1 MILLASGS
9 PRRRQLLEEL
19 GLEFRMAQ
27 LEEVDESFDLE
38 EVGGADNVAA
48 HLSERKSMAYRG
60 DLTENDILLTADT
73 VVIIDGQVLGK
84 PQDRAE
90 AIEMLTTLS
99 GNTHKVITGIT
110 LRTLNTTNT
119 VSALTLVTFRELQE
133 SEIEWYVDNYKPF
146 DKAGSYGAQE
156 WMGLAAIESYN
167 GEYTNV
173 VGLPTTTLI
182 KELNKLNNLR

>member
-19 GLEFRMAQ
+19 GLEFQMAQ

-38 EVGGADNVAA
+38 EVGGADNVAQ
-48 HLSERKSMAYRG
+48 HLSLRKSMAYRG
-60 DLTENDILLTADT
+60 ELTENDILLTADT
-73 VVIIDGQVLGK
+73 VVIIEGQVLGK

-99 GNTHKVITGIT
+99 GETHKVITGMT
-110 LRTLNTTNT
+110 LRTVKATKT
-119 VSALTLVTFRELQE
+119 VSALTEVKFRELQR
-133 SEIEWYVDNYKPF
+133 SEIEWYVDTYKPY

-156 WMGLAAIESYN
+156 WMGLAAVESYN

-182 KELNKLNNLR
+182 KELKEL